1 MNDNKIE
8 EWIKNAFENKVN
20 TQPIFIKDYGFDNI
34 NKPFDVK
41 INFINLKYLNNDF
54 IPKSNN
60 PIIVVN
66 NTFNFQN
73 SIKEHISKGFIVILD
88 KQSIENL
95 IFGIATK
102 DIYKIKEVQSI
113 VIEPINLETLLSF
126 NKSDFQRFIVD
137 RENII
142 KAINEQYIRLDYE
155 DLLYFLEVYY
165 GKKILIA
172 SFAQRLFRLAT
183 LDFITGE
190 KRIGTSLRKIL
201 NTSSKVVTPKY
212 IGIIGGTKKISNTR
226 VYDLNVNQ
234 REREIRTDIAKKL
247 LAFNL
252 KELNVKTI
260 AKVTDLPL
268 KIVEKLYQMAY
279 LK

>member
-34 NKPFDVK
+34 NKPFDIK

-60 PIIVVN
+60 PIIVIN
-66 NTFNFQN
+66 NTFNFKN

-95 IFGIATK
+95 ILAIATK
-102 DIYKIKEVQSI
+102 DIYKIKEIQCI
-113 VIEPINLETLLSF
+113 VIEPIKLETLLSF

-137 RENII
+137 RENIL

-226 VYDLNVNQ
+226 VYDLNVNH

-252 KELNVKTI
+252 KELDVKTM

-279 LK
+279 LR

>member
-34 NKPFDVK
+34 NKPFDIK

-60 PIIVVN
+60 PIIVIN
-66 NTFNFQN
+66 NTFNFKN

-88 KQSIENL
+88 KQSVENL
-95 IFGIATK
+95 IFAIATK
-102 DIYKIKEVQSI
+102 DIYKIKEIQCI
-113 VIEPINLETLLSF
+113 VIEPIKLETLLSF

-137 RENII
+137 RENIL

-226 VYDLNVNQ
+226 VYDLNVNH

-252 KELNVKTI
+252 KELDVKTM

-279 LK
+279 LR

>member
-1 MNDNKIE
+1 MNDNKIV

-34 NKPFDVK
+34 NKPFDIK

-60 PIIVVN
+60 PIIVIN

-113 VIEPINLETLLSF
+113 VIEPIKLETLLNL

-137 RENII
+137 RENILKTI
-142 KAINEQYIRLDYE
+142 DEQYIKLEYE

-165 GKKILIA
+165 SKKILIA
-172 SFAQRLFRLAT
+172 SFAQKLFRLAT
-183 LDFITGE
+183 LNFVISE
-190 KRIGTSLRKIL
+190 KKVGGSLSEIL

-212 IGIIGGTKKISNTR
+212 IGIIGGTKKISNIR
-226 VYDLNVNQ
+226 VYDLNVNH

-252 KELNVKTI
+252 KELDVKTM

-279 LK
+279 LR

>member
-1 MNDNKIE
+1 M
-8 EWIKNAFENKVN
+8 
-20 TQPIFIKDYGFDNI
+20 
-34 NKPFDVK
+34 
-41 INFINLKYLNNDF
+41 
-54 IPKSNN
+54 KSN
-60 PIIVVN
+60 
-66 NTFNFQN
+66 
-73 SIKEHISKGFIVILD
+73 IL
-88 KQSIENL
+88 
-95 IFGIATK
+95 
-102 DIYKIKEVQSI
+102 
-113 VIEPINLETLLSF
+113 
-126 NKSDFQRFIVD
+126 
-137 RENII
+137 

-279 LK
+279 LKLGKVL

>member
-34 NKPFDVK
+34 NKPFDIK

-60 PIIVVN
+60 PIIVIN

-95 IFGIATK
+95 ILAIATK
-102 DIYKIKEVQSI
+102 DIYKIKEIQCI
-113 VIEPINLETLLSF
+113 VIEPIKLETLLNL

-137 RENII
+137 RENILKTI
-142 KAINEQYIRLDYE
+142 DEQYIKLEYE

-165 GKKILIA
+165 SKKILIA
-172 SFAQRLFRLAT
+172 SFAQKLFRLAT
-183 LDFITGE
+183 LNFVISE
-190 KRIGTSLRKIL
+190 KKVGGSLSEIL

-212 IGIIGGTKKISNTR
+212 IGIIGGTKKISNIR
-226 VYDLNVNQ
+226 VYDLNVNH

-252 KELNVKTI
+252 KELDVKTM

-279 LK
+279 LR

>member
-60 PIIVVN
+60 PIIVIN

-95 IFGIATK
+95 ILAIATK
-102 DIYKIKEVQSI
+102 DIYKIKEIQCI
-113 VIEPINLETLLSF
+113 FIEPKNLETLLSF

-137 RENII
+137 RENIL

-226 VYDLNVNQ
+226 VYDLNVNH
-234 REREIRTDIAKKL
+234 RERDIRTDIAKKL

-279 LK
+279 LR

>member
-20 TQPIFIKDYGFDNI
+20 TQPIFIKDYDVDNI
-34 NKPFDVK
+34 NKPFGVK

-60 PIIVVN
+60 PIILVN
-66 NTFNFQN
+66 NTLNFQN
-73 SIKEHISKGFIVILD
+73 SIKEHISKGFIFIHD
-88 KQSIENL
+88 KQSVENL
-95 IFGIATK
+95 ILAITTK
-102 DIYKIKEVQSI
+102 DINKLNEVQSI
-113 VIEPINLETLLSF
+113 VIEPIKLETLLNL
-126 NKSDFQRFIVD
+126 NKSELQKFIVD
-137 RENII
+137 MENIL
-142 KAINEQYIRLDYE
+142 KAINEQYIKLNHE

-165 GKKILIA
+165 SKKILIA
-172 SFAQRLFRLAT
+172 SFAQKLFRLAT
-183 LDFITGE
+183 LNFVISEIKVG
-190 KRIGTSLRKIL
+190 GSLSEIL
-201 NTSSKVVTPKY
+201 NSSSKVVTPKY
-212 IGIIGGTKKISNTR
+212 IGIIGGTKKISNIR
-226 VYDLNVNQ
+226 VYDLNVNH

-252 KELNVKTI
+252 KELDVKTM

-279 LK
+279 LR